1 MKLQFSSRRGIL
13 GLNSDK
19 NLKTCSVL
27 FIVSSISGLYSHGFL
42 KLEFSAAT
50 AESGRELGFFYIIS
64 LLPFKIALFSL
75 LLHFILYINISFPYR
90 NNN

>member
-50 AESGRELGFFYIIS
+50 AESGW
-64 LLPFKIALFSL
+64 
-75 LLHFILYINISFPYR
+75 
-90 NNN
+90 